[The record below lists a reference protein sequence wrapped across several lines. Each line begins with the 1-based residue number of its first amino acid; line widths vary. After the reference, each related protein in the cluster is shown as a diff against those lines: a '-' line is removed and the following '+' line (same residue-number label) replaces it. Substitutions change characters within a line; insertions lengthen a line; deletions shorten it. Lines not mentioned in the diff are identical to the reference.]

1 MVNPLYRMIAD
12 DLRDQIESEVLQPG
26 EQIETET
33 ELRTRYGASR
43 NTVRDAIRWLTN
55 LGLVETRPGQGT
67 FVVKK
72 IDPFVTTLVAD
83 PRTGDSETY
92 QLEVSKKNRQPSLSD
107 VQVEIHKASAEIA
120 ARLRLPEGSAVISRH
135 QRRFID
141 ETPWSLQTSFYPREL
156 SDRGARRLSD
166 VDNIVGGAVKYLL
179 EILGLQQV
187 GYRDLISVRAPNATE
202 ATFFNLPQDGRVA
215 VFENFR
221 TAFDQTGTP
230 MRVTV
235 TIFPTDRNQFTVEI
249 GAVPE
254 DQEQPGLDGQGA

>member
-1 MVNPLYRMIAD
+1 MANPLYRMIAD
-12 DLRDQIESEVLQPG
+12 DLRGQIESEALQPG

-33 ELRTRYGASR
+33 ELRRRYGASR

-92 QLEVSKKNRQPSLSD
+92 QFEVSKQNRQPSLSD
-107 VQVEIHKASAEIA
+107 VQVEIQKANPEIA
-120 ARLRLPEGSAVISRH
+120 AGLRLSEGSAVISRH

-141 ETPWSLQTSFYPREL
+141 ETPWSLQTSFYPRRL
-156 SDRGARRLSD
+156 SDQGARRLSD
-166 VDNIVGGAVKYLL
+166 VDDIEGGAVKYLL

-187 GYRDLISVRAPNATE
+187 GYRELITVRAPNAAE

-215 VFENFR
+215 VFENYR

-254 DQEQPGLDGQGA
+254 DLQQPGLDGQGT